1 MARHMFFGGN
11 TPNGFYG
18 RFEDILF
25 LNEAK
30 KIIYLKGSSGS
41 GKSTL
46 MRKVAAVFEKQGIEV
61 DYIHCSNNVTDL
73 DGICIRE
80 KGICMVDATAPHVCD
95 PSVPV
100 AIDEIF
106 NLADFIGRDYIQE
119 HAGRLL
125 KLQADKKP
133 YYHKAYAYLNAA
145 CKIYENNTYI
155 NRRSIDQIQLQAAIE
170 AETKP
175 YYQEPL
181 ADKRGLNRSYFA
193 SAVSPQGKVSY
204 LDSLIKGKEIVALK
218 GDSGMGM
225 EQMLPAIREAANS
238 RGYDTE
244 SCLCTLD
251 PEKMDHLIIPGQNLA
266 YVTLNEYHS
275 TAHPAARVIAFA
287 DFCDMAWRHE
297 EYHEE
302 MQYNKKMFEE
312 LLFKAMNMMDAQK
325 VVHDQI
331 EKIYVA
337 GMDFSG
343 LDQALY
349 TILNIIRSAGGDETQ
364 PAKQ

>member
-18 RFEDILF
+18 RFGDILF

-46 MRKVAAVFEKQGIEV
+46 MKKVAAVFEKQGIEV

-80 KGICMVDATAPHVCD
+80 RGICMVDATAPHVCD

-119 HAGRLL
+119 HAGELL
-125 KLQADKKP
+125 RLQAEKKP
-133 YYHKAYAYLNAA
+133 YYHKAYGYLNAA
-145 CKIYENNTYI
+145 CKIYANNTYI
-155 NRRSIDQIQLQAAIE
+155 NRQSLDQVKLLAAIE
-170 AETKP
+170 TETELFRPKP
-175 YYQEPL
+175 LSDRP
-181 ADKRGLNRSYFA
+181 GINRSFFA

-204 LDSLIKGKEIVALK
+204 LDTLIKGKKVIALK

-225 EQMLPAIREAANS
+225 ERMLAAVRDMAGS

-251 PEKMDHLIIPGQNLA
+251 VEKMDHLIIPGQNLA
-266 YVTLNEYHS
+266 YITLNDYH
-275 TAHPAARVIAFA
+275 TTEQPVDRVIDFT
-287 DFCDMAWRHE
+287 DFCDVDWLK
-297 EYHEE
+297 EYSEE
-302 MQYNKKMFEE
+302 MKYNKDAFDE
-312 LLFKAMNMMDAQK
+312 LLLKAMNMMDAQK

-337 GMDFSG
+337 GMDFAG

-349 TILNIIRSAGGDETQ
+349 TVLDIIRSTGADSGRLAE
-364 PAKQ
+364 